1 MSIYLIYID
10 WRCLHIVRIYTL
22 KKEVLEMS
30 KFSKNFFKVVFLAI
44 ALVVLILLFSLN
56 DNLDWFSR
64 FTLCKM
70 LSFSIAAATFFSAYH
85 PKLIQAPHS
94 GFFFSGVAFNYCAL
108 FTVEENEFIVDVM
121 AVLGTVLFI
130 LSAIYL
136 VGNIFKHRKSL
147 Q

>member
-1 MSIYLIYID
+1 
-10 WRCLHIVRIYTL
+10 
-22 KKEVLEMS
+22 MS

-44 ALVVLILLFSLN
+44 ALLVLILLFSLN

>member
-1 MSIYLIYID
+1 
-10 WRCLHIVRIYTL
+10 
-22 KKEVLEMS
+22 MS

-121 AVLGTVLFI
+121 AVLYYSFCQPFTLLG
-130 LSAIYL
+130 IYS
-136 VGNIFKHRKSL
+136 NTENRCNNYM
-147 Q
+147 

>member
-1 MSIYLIYID
+1 MM
-10 WRCLHIVRIYTL
+10 
-22 KKEVLEMS
+22 K
-30 KFSKNFFKVVFLAI
+30 FFKKFFEVVSLAI
-44 ALVVLILLFSLN
+44 ALWTLIILFSLN
-56 DNLDWFSR
+56 DSSDWFAR
-64 FTLCKM
+64 FTLFAIF
-70 LSFSIAAATFFSAYH
+70 SFSIAAATFFSAYH

>member
-10 WRCLHIVRIYTL
+10 RRCLHIVRIYTL

>member
-1 MSIYLIYID
+1 MVFTYSPNI
-10 WRCLHIVRIYTL
+10 HT
-22 KKEVLEMS
+22 KKEVLKMM
-30 KFSKNFFKVVFLAI
+30 KFFKKFFEVVSLAI
-44 ALVVLILLFSLN
+44 ALWTLIILFSLN
-56 DNLDWFSR
+56 DSSDWFAR
-64 FTLCKM
+64 FALFAIF
-70 LSFSIAAATFFSAYH
+70 SFSIAAATFFSAYH

>member
-1 MSIYLIYID
+1 
-10 WRCLHIVRIYTL
+10 
-22 KKEVLEMS
+22 MS
-30 KFSKNFFKVVFLAI
+30 KFSKKFFKVVFFAI

-108 FTVEENEFIVDVM
+108 YGCFRYRIIHFVSHLPCWEYIQTQKIAAITICKMEGSPMTSLHFLSFPHPIS
-121 AVLGTVLFI
+121 FI
-130 LSAIYL
+130 LCNHWRFYL
-136 VGNIFKHRKSL
+136 FMV
-147 Q
+147 